1 MTPILLARLGAEAA
15 FLRMLGTPAPGAF
28 AFLALPNISFANAS
42 FFLLLRSKIELRVS
56 LRKALA
62 WEDVADLLG

>member
-1 MTPILLARLGAEAA
+1 VTPILLARLGAEVV

-28 AFLALPNISFANAS
+28 AFLPLPNISFANAS
-42 FFLLLRSKIELRVS
+42 FILLLRSKIELRVS